1 MEIYTG
7 LIMEYLIER
16 ATNINPKDDLEKLL
30 KSKKNL
36 RVKLGVDP
44 TAPDVTLGWYAILR
58 MLKKFQDYGHTA
70 VLILG
75 EFTAQVGDPSGKSET
90 RKVMGE
96 NEIDDNAKGVLPI
109 IKNILNKNSLEIVSN
124 KDWLSKLT
132 IQDMMELASKTTL
145 AQMME
150 RDDFSKRFNDNSPI
164 SLLEFFYPLYQGY
177 DSVAVKADIEIGGN
191 DQLWNLM
198 LGREIQKSYDL
209 SPQIA
214 MTFPL
219 LVGTDGSKKMSQ
231 SLNNYI
237 SISDTPENIF
247 GKIMSI
253 PDDIMWDYFTM
264 LTDLEISEIADFR
277 KNVDKGKTNP
287 FDYKKMLGKLIISE
301 IYDENSA
308 LIAESTFENIT
319 INKNLPENMP
329 ETNIDDG
336 IDVHLPNFLTENE
349 LTKSNSEARRL
360 IKSGSVKINDIKV
373 ELLDIKSSDLIGK
386 TLQVGKR
393 KFLKINKK

>member
-16 ATNINPKDDLEKLL
+16 ATNINPTDDLEKLL

-58 MLKKFQDYGHTA
+58 MLRKFQDYGHTA

-109 IKNILNKNSLEIVSN
+109 IKNILNENNLEIVSN

-150 RDDFSKRFNDNSPI
+150 RDDFSKRFSDNSPI

-237 SISDTPENIF
+237 SISDSPENIF

-253 PDDIMWDYFTM
+253 PDEIMWDYFTM
-264 LTDLEISEIADFR
+264 LTDLEISEIDNFR

-287 FDYKKMLGKLIISE
+287 FDYKKMLGKLIVSE

-308 LIAESTFENIT
+308 LVAESTFENIT

-329 ETNIDDG
+329 ETNIDDE
-336 IDVHLPNFLTENE
+336 IDIHLPNFLTENE

-360 IKSGSVKINDIKV
+360 IESGSVKIDDQKV
-373 ELLDIKSSDLIGK
+373 ELLDINSSDLIGK

>member
-109 IKNILNKNSLEIVSN
+109 IKNILNENNLEIVSN

-150 RDDFSKRFNDNSPI
+150 RDDFSKRFSDNSPI

-237 SISDTPENIF
+237 SISDSPENIF

-253 PDDIMWDYFTM
+253 PDEIMWDYFTM
-264 LTDLEISEIADFR
+264 LTDLEISEIANFR

-287 FDYKKMLGKLIISE
+287 FDYKKMLGKLIVSE

-308 LIAESTFENIT
+308 LVAESTFENIT

-360 IKSGSVKINDIKV
+360 IESGSVKIDDQKV
-373 ELLDIKSSDLIGK
+373 ELLDINSSDLIGK

>member
-16 ATNINPKDDLEKLL
+16 STNINPKDDLEKLL

-90 RKVMGE
+90 RKVMEE

-109 IKNILNKNSLEIVSN
+109 IKNILNDNNLEIVSN

-150 RDDFSKRFNDNSPI
+150 RDDFSKRFSDNSPI

-237 SISDTPENIF
+237 SISDSPENIF

-253 PDDIMWDYFTM
+253 PDEIMWDYFTM
-264 LTDLEISEIADFR
+264 LTDLEISEIANFR

-287 FDYKKMLGKLIISE
+287 FDYKKMLGKLIVSE

-308 LIAESTFENIT
+308 LVAESTFENIT

-360 IKSGSVKINDIKV
+360 IESGSVKIEDQKV
-373 ELLDIKSSDLIGK
+373 ELLDINSSDLIGK

>member
-90 RKVMGE
+90 RKVMEE

-109 IKNILNKNSLEIVSN
+109 IKNILNDNNLEIVSN

-150 RDDFSKRFNDNSPI
+150 RDDFSKRFSDNSPI

-237 SISDTPENIF
+237 SISDSPENIF

-253 PDDIMWDYFTM
+253 PDEIMWDYFTM
-264 LTDLEISEIADFR
+264 LTDLEISEIDIFR

-287 FDYKKMLGKLIISE
+287 FDYKKMLGKLIVSE

-308 LIAESTFENIT
+308 LVAESTFENIT

-329 ETNIDDG
+329 ETNIDDE
-336 IDVHLPNFLTENE
+336 IDIHLPNFLTENE

-360 IKSGSVKINDIKV
+360 IESGSVKIDDQKV
-373 ELLDIKSSDLIGK
+373 ELLDINSSDLIGK

>member
-90 RKVMGE
+90 RKVMEE

-109 IKNILNKNSLEIVSN
+109 IKNILNENNLEIVSN

-150 RDDFSKRFNDNSPI
+150 RDDFSKRFSDNSPI

-237 SISDTPENIF
+237 SISDSPENIF

-253 PDDIMWDYFTM
+253 PDEIMWDYFTM
-264 LTDLEISEIADFR
+264 LTDLEISEIANFR
-277 KNVDKGKTNP
+277 KNVDKGETNP
-287 FDYKKMLGKLIISE
+287 FDYKKMLGKLIVSE

-308 LIAESTFENIT
+308 LVAESTFENIT

-329 ETNIDDG
+329 ETNIDDE
-336 IDVHLPNFLTENE
+336 IDIHLPNFLTENE

-360 IKSGSVKINDIKV
+360 IESGSVKIDDQKV
-373 ELLDIKSSDLIGK
+373 ELLDINSSDLIGK
-386 TLQVGKR
+386 VLQVGKR

>member
-109 IKNILNKNSLEIVSN
+109 IKNILNENNLEIVSN

-150 RDDFSKRFNDNSPI
+150 RDDFSKRFSDNSPI

-237 SISDTPENIF
+237 SISDSPENIF

-264 LTDLEISEIADFR
+264 LTDLEISEIANFK

-287 FDYKKMLGKLIISE
+287 FDYKKMLGKLIVSE

-308 LIAESTFENIT
+308 LVAESTFENIT

-329 ETNIDDG
+329 ETNIDDE
-336 IDVHLPNFLTENE
+336 IDIHLPNFLTENE

-360 IKSGSVKINDIKV
+360 IESGSVKIDDQKV
-373 ELLDIKSSDLIGK
+373 ELLDINSTDLIGK

>member
-16 ATNINPKDDLEKLL
+16 ATNIIPKDDLEKLL

-58 MLKKFQDYGHTA
+58 MLRKFQDYGHTA

-109 IKNILNKNSLEIVSN
+109 IKNILNENNLEIVSN

-150 RDDFSKRFNDNSPI
+150 RDDFSKRFSDNSPI

-237 SISDTPENIF
+237 SISDSPENIF

-253 PDDIMWDYFTM
+253 PDEIMWDYFTM
-264 LTDLEISEIADFR
+264 LTDLEISEIDNFR

-287 FDYKKMLGKLIISE
+287 FDYKKMLGKLIVSE

-308 LIAESTFENIT
+308 LVAESTFENIT

-329 ETNIDDG
+329 ETNIDDE
-336 IDVHLPNFLTENE
+336 IDIHLPNFLTENE

-360 IKSGSVKINDIKV
+360 IESGSVKIDDQKV
-373 ELLDIKSSDLIGK
+373 ELLDINSSDLIGK